1 MNNTI
6 NTQGRRSGRTARNRT
21 LSVDPATNHTIVN
34 YPPQSLTRE
43 GMEEMLNNLSRETN
57 DTPQFQFY
65 GGRATVEAF
74 NNALEEHL
82 RNQASSLL
90 GVDIPRE
97 TTSVVDELRPAVDL
111 QQWQEYMDRRGVQ
124 FVNSESTTLRTP
136 EEEEEVYMAN
146 MIVNPERINSP
157 ERERELHKQL
167 AMRIINEMPYEE
179 FKKLFKLTKE
189 NESVRHNNTV
199 NYRVRFKTIKRRLR

>member
-57 DTPQFQFY
+57 
-65 GGRATVEAF
+65 
-74 NNALEEHL
+74 NAL
-82 RNQASSLL
+82 RNQASTLL
-90 GVDIPRE
+90 GVDISRE
-97 TTSVVDELRPAVDL
+97 TTSAVDELRPEVD
-111 QQWQEYMDRRGVQ
+111 EYERVTNRIQ
-124 FVNSESTTLRTP
+124 RTVASYP
-136 EEEEEVYMAN
+136 PSNNNEEEVYMAN
-146 MIVNPERINSP
+146 MVVNPEIINSP

-199 NYRVRFKTIKRRLR
+199 NYRVKFKTIKRRR